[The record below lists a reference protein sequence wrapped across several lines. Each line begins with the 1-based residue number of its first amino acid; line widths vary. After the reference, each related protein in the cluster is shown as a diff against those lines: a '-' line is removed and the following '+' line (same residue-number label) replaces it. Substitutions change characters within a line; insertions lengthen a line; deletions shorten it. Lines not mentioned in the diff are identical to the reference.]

1 LITGR
6 ALPSPDA
13 VVIDQDEG
21 KIFLAARRSPTA
33 RRTFA
38 SLGRRPCVVGRY
50 AVFTLS
56 KSGR

>member
-6 ALPSPDA
+6 ALPSPEA

-21 KIFLAARRSPTA
+21 KILLAARRSPAA

-38 SLGRRPCVVGRY
+38 
-50 AVFTLS
+50 A
-56 KSGR
+56 KI